1 MTPMTVAAPENLT
14 IPALLAATVAARPVE
29 PALGVIEGGELR
41 WLSWRQLADK
51 VHAWAAEL
59 TTRGVQ
65 AGDRVA
71 QLSPNC
77 EGWII
82 ADLALQTIGAVHVP
96 LHTSLAASQI
106 QEQITHSGAKLLIV
120 AAGFGETGLRR
131 QVSPKLASPVS
142 EKPTY
147 EMRHSDFPT
156 APSQTPL
163 THPASPDDLATIL
176 YTSGTTGPPRGVM
189 LTQRNVAANAVAMA
203 DELATGNVE
212 TRLLL
217 LPLSHIYARTCDLYC
232 WIYRGSRLV
241 IAESRE
247 TALRDCKLAQPT
259 VINAVPYFYQKVAD
273 GLRSSSP
280 HVDAATLKAA
290 LGGAVKMLFCGG
302 AALPAEV
309 ERFFEDRELPVMC
322 GYGLT
327 EASPVITATTPA
339 TYSPGSVGR
348 PLPNVEVRLAA
359 DGEVQ
364 VRGPSVMQGY
374 WQNDAATARAIE
386 DGWLHTG
393 DLGQWD
399 AKGNLRIV
407 GRKKE
412 MLVLA
417 TGKKVAPTH
426 IEQLLLG
433 SPWIEQCCVLGD
445 GRKCLAALIVPNP
458 DALRAEI
465 RRQRLWVWSRRR
477 ALSHPKVLAHYR
489 KEIDRCLADAA
500 EFEQVGAFTLL
511 GRGFSIERGELT
523 PKLSLCRKVIEQSFG
538 SEIEAMYRRPPGPRT
553 PRLASR

>member
-1 MTPMTVAAPENLT
+1 
-14 IPALLAATVAARPVE
+14 
-29 PALGVIEGGELR
+29 
-41 WLSWRQLADK
+41 
-51 VHAWAAEL
+51 
-59 TTRGVQ
+59 
-65 AGDRVA
+65 
-71 QLSPNC
+71 
-77 EGWII
+77 
-82 ADLALQTIGAVHVP
+82 
-96 LHTSLAASQI
+96 TSLAASQI
-106 QEQITHSGAKLLIV
+106 NEQITHSGAKLLIV
-120 AAGFGETGLRR
+120 AAGFGETGPRG
-131 QVSPKLASPVS
+131 QVSPKLASPVRRGG
-142 EKPTY
+142 PVHV
-147 EMRHSDFPT
+147 MHHSDFPT
-156 APSQTPL
+156 EPAPPESQTTYTPK
-163 THPASPDDLATIL
+163 PDDLATIL

-189 LTQRNVAANAVAMA
+189 LTQRNIAANAVAMA
-203 DELATGNVE
+203 DELDTGSVE

-273 GLRSSSP
+273 GLRSSGA
-280 HVDAATLKAA
+280 HVDAAMLKAA

-309 ERFFEDRELPVMC
+309 ERFFEERDLPVMC

-339 TYSPGSVGR
+339 TYSTGSVGR

-374 WQNDAATARAIE
+374 WQNDAETARAIE

-407 GRKKE
+407 SRKKE

-433 SPWIEQCCVLGD
+433 SPWIEQCCVLGE

-465 RRQRLWVWSRRR
+465 RRLRLWVWSRRR

-489 KEIDRCLADAA
+489 GEMDRCLADAA

-511 GRGFSIERGELT
+511 GRGLSIEHGELT
-523 PKLSLCRKVIEQSFG
+523 PKLSLCRNVIERSFAN
-538 SEIEAMYRRPPGPRT
+538 EIEAMYKT
-553 PRLASR
+553 I

>member
-1 MTPMTVAAPENLT
+1 
-14 IPALLAATVAARPVE
+14 
-29 PALGVIEGGELR
+29 
-41 WLSWRQLADK
+41 
-51 VHAWAAEL
+51 
-59 TTRGVQ
+59 
-65 AGDRVA
+65 
-71 QLSPNC
+71 
-77 EGWII
+77 
-82 ADLALQTIGAVHVP
+82 
-96 LHTSLAASQI
+96 
-106 QEQITHSGAKLLIV
+106 
-120 AAGFGETGLRR
+120 
-131 QVSPKLASPVS
+131 
-142 EKPTY
+142 
-147 EMRHSDFPT
+147 
-156 APSQTPL
+156 
-163 THPASPDDLATIL
+163 IL

-189 LTQRNVAANAVAMA
+189 LTQRNIAANAVAMA
-203 DELATGNVE
+203 DELDTGSVE

-247 TALRDCKLAQPT
+247 TALRDCKLAEPT

-273 GLRSSSP
+273 GLRSGGGD
-280 HVDAATLKAA
+280 VDTLKAA

-309 ERFFEDRELPVMC
+309 ERFFEDRGLPVMC

-348 PLPNVEVRLAA
+348 PLPNVEVRLAG

-364 VRGPSVMQGY
+364 VRGVSVMQGY
-374 WQNDAATARAIE
+374 WQNDAETARAIE

-393 DLGQWD
+393 DLGEWD

-489 KEIDRCLADAA
+489 EEIDRCLADAA
-500 EFEQVGAFTLL
+500 EFEQVGSFTLI
-511 GRGFSIERGELT
+511 GRGFSIEHGELT
-523 PKLSLCRKVIEQSFG
+523 PKLSLCRKVIERSFADA
-538 SEIEAMYRRPPGPRT
+538 IEAMYRRPPGPRT
-553 PRLASR
+553 ARLAPPLTSQRTTDN